1 MRFNGLRLFSVE
13 GKTEDTANPD
23 LVTGNWV
30 IRCEMRTSDDIASW
44 LPRHVDIATRR
55 SYRRG
60 EFE

>member
-1 MRFNGLRLFSVE
+1 MPSNGSRPSSVE

-44 LPRHVDIATRR
+44 LPQHVDIATRR